1 MDKIKKEIKELK
13 KTAVVKE
20 RVTADKTL
28 VTKVLL
34 EDKDSSDKKERVIC
48 VDDMDT
54 SKNMLSPCCQMDP
67 DVPPPLDE
75 ALEACC

>member
-1 MDKIKKEIKELK
+1 MGDNM
-13 KTAVVKE
+13 
-20 RVTADKTL
+20 
-28 VTKVLL
+28 
-34 EDKDSSDKKERVIC
+34 IC